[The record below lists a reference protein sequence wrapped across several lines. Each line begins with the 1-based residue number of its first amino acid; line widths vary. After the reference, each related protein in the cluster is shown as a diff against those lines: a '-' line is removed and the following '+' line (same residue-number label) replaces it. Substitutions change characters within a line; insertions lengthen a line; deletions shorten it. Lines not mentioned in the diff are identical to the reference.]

1 MEEYLEQYD
10 FKLLKNLNKASQ
22 KIYDQNPNHH
32 STTKNLYFSDKFS
45 NSSEDE
51 RQKEYYQNQKSS
63 KAINEIFNINN
74 NNNNNTQIE
83 NNHVFR
89 IEEFTTNNLNNEE
102 KNDCPENILHNNDSK
117 NENEMNK
124 SNSNSNEYNSGRW
137 SNEEHNKFIEGIL
150 KYGNEW
156 KKVQNIIK
164 TRTSTQA
171 RSHAQ
176 KFFLRLKKVANQE
189 ILNDENKLLKYIISS
204 CKKTNN
210 NFNITEEQKEK
221 LMSVIRINLKS
232 EEFLNK
238 SDKDFSSGKNRTN
251 SLNEKNDSCL
261 DESNEKENDFLGYNK
276 QMDNN
281 EFGFQKK
288 MSCDIEEKDRE
299 KNFCSKKRKSSC
311 DIINN
316 NSFNKIFNI
325 TKDKSNKN
333 SLDLT
338 KNQNNFDN
346 LQSNG
351 DKEKNNNNY
360 NTKKF
365 NINHNFIINKN
376 TSINEN
382 INFQKNQTSNKTINT
397 SDFNIKNGNIIIQ
410 NNIYNIYNNFNNE
423 ITPPKDINNSKCN
436 QNIFIINN
444 NQINSYKNTNLRT
457 VIFNP
462 EIKKVKKDQ
471 SQNSEN
477 DINENQF
484 DKNDKKLVITNKNI
498 IHLSSNQENNY
509 KTIYENEQY
518 DPFNLQ
524 FDFFSNDKKMINEY
538 YNFKNNNLNQ
548 VNEIIQ
554 TYTEKSNNLYM

>member
-1 MEEYLEQYD
+1 MEEYLEQYV
-10 FKLLKNLNKASQ
+10 FEFSKNLNKASQ
-22 KIYDQNPNHH
+22 KIYDQSPNYQPMEN
-32 STTKNLYFSDKFS
+32 NLYYSDKFS
-45 NSSEDE
+45 ESSEDD

-63 KAINEIFNINN
+63 KALKEIFNL
-74 NNNNNTQIE
+74 NNNNTQLE

-89 IEEFTTNNLNNEE
+89 IEQFTTNNLNNNEM
-102 KNDCPENILHNNDSK
+102 NDNPENIEQNNKSK
-117 NENEMNK
+117 NENEVNN

-137 SNEEHNKFIEGIL
+137 SNEEHIKFIEGIL

-189 ILNDENKLLKYIISS
+189 ILNDENKLLNYIISS
-204 CKKTNN
+204 CKKTKN

-238 SDKDFSSGKNRTN
+238 SDKDFSSSKNRTN
-251 SLNEKNDSCL
+251 SLNEKNDSGL

-276 QMDNN
+276 QMENN

-288 MSCDIEEKDRE
+288 MSCDIEEKDR
-299 KNFCSKKRKSSC
+299 KKTFCAKKRKSSC
-311 DIINN
+311 DIIIN

-338 KNQNNFDN
+338 QNKNIFECN
-346 LQSNG
+346 LKTNS
-351 DKEKNNNNY
+351 DKEKSNNY
-360 NTKKF
+360 YTKKF
-365 NINHNFIINKN
+365 NINHNFIKNKIKSINKN
-376 TSINEN
+376 N
-382 INFQKNQTSNKTINT
+382 NFQKNQTSNNTINT

-423 ITPPKDINNSKCN
+423 INPPKDINNSKCN

-444 NQINSYKNTNLRT
+444 SQINSYKNANLRT

-462 EIKKVKKDQ
+462 EIKRIKKDQ
-471 SQNSEN
+471 GQNKEN
-477 DINENQF
+477 DINENEY
-484 DKNDKKLVITNKNI
+484 DKKLIIANNNI
-498 IHLSSNQENNY
+498 FHLSSNQDNNH
-509 KTIYENEQY
+509 KTMNENEQY
-518 DPFNLQ
+518 APFNLE

-538 YNFKNNNLNQ
+538 YNFKNNDNNNFNQ
-548 VNEIIQ
+548 VNEAIQ
-554 TYTEKSNNLYM
+554 TYTEKSNNLFIN

>member
-22 KIYDQNPNHH
+22 KIYEQNHNCH

-51 RQKEYYQNQKSS
+51 RQKDFYQNQKSS

-74 NNNNNTQIE
+74 NNNNIQIE
-83 NNHVFR
+83 NNRVFR

-102 KNDCPENILHNNDSK
+102 KNDSPENIEQNNDSK

-176 KFFLRLKKVANQE
+176 KFFLRIKKVANQE
-189 ILNDENKLLKYIISS
+189 ILNDENKLLNYIISS

-238 SDKDFSSGKNRTN
+238 SDKDFSSCKIRNN
-251 SLNEKNDSCL
+251 SLNEKNESGL
-261 DESNEKENDFLGYNK
+261 DVSYEKENDFLGYNK

-498 IHLSSNQENNY
+498 IHISSNQENNY

>member
-1 MEEYLEQYD
+1 MEEYLEQYN

-22 KIYDQNPNHH
+22 KIYDQNPNYH

-45 NSSEDE
+45 NLSEEE
-51 RQKEYYQNQKSS
+51 RQKDFYQNQKSS

-74 NNNNNTQIE
+74 NNNNIQIE
-83 NNHVFR
+83 NNRVFR

-102 KNDCPENILHNNDSK
+102 KNDSPENIEQNNDSK

-150 KYGNEW
+150 KFGNEW

-189 ILNDENKLLKYIISS
+189 ILNDENKLLNYIISS

-238 SDKDFSSGKNRTN
+238 SDKDFSSCKIRNN
-251 SLNEKNDSCL
+251 SLNEKNESGL
-261 DESNEKENDFLGYNK
+261 DVSYEKENDFLGYNK

-338 KNQNNFDN
+338 KNQNIFENN

-351 DKEKNNNNY
+351 DKEKNNIY

-365 NINHNFIINKN
+365 NINHNFIKNKN
-376 TSINEN
+376 TRITEN

-498 IHLSSNQENNY
+498 IHISSNQENNY

>member
-22 KIYDQNPNHH
+22 KIYDQNPNYQ
-32 STTKNLYFSDKFS
+32 SPTKNLYFSDKFS

-51 RQKEYYQNQKSS
+51 RQKDFYQNQKSS

-74 NNNNNTQIE
+74 NNNNIQIE
-83 NNHVFR
+83 NNRVFR

-102 KNDCPENILHNNDSK
+102 KNDSPENIEQNNDSK

-150 KYGNEW
+150 KFGNEW

-189 ILNDENKLLKYIISS
+189 ILNDENKLLNYIISS
-204 CKKTNN
+204 CKKTNY

-238 SDKDFSSGKNRTN
+238 SDKDFSSCKIRNN
-251 SLNEKNDSCL
+251 SLNEKNESGL
-261 DESNEKENDFLGYNK
+261 DVSYEKENDFLGYNK

-338 KNQNNFDN
+338 KNQNNFHN

-498 IHLSSNQENNY
+498 IHISSNQENNY

>member
-22 KIYDQNPNHH
+22 KIYDQNPNYQ
-32 STTKNLYFSDKFS
+32 SKTKNLYFSDKFS

-51 RQKEYYQNQKSS
+51 RQKEYYENQKSS

-74 NNNNNTQIE
+74 NNNNIQIE
-83 NNHVFR
+83 NNRVFR

-176 KFFLRLKKVANQE
+176 KFFLRIKKVANQE
-189 ILNDENKLLKYIISS
+189 ILNDENKLLNYIISS

-238 SDKDFSSGKNRTN
+238 SDKDFSSCKIRNN
-251 SLNEKNDSCL
+251 SLNEKNESGL
-261 DESNEKENDFLGYNK
+261 DVSYEKENDFLGYNK

-338 KNQNNFDN
+338 KNKNNFDIKITCIYCLITSLIFLKIN
-346 LQSNG
+346 VFIYACIFI
-351 DKEKNNNNY
+351 Y
-360 NTKKF
+360 NK
-365 NINHNFIINKN
+365 IMI
-376 TSINEN
+376 
-382 INFQKNQTSNKTINT
+382 
-397 SDFNIKNGNIIIQ
+397 NIKFFCIII
-410 NNIYNIYNNFNNE
+410 II
-423 ITPPKDINNSKCN
+423 
-436 QNIFIINN
+436 IF
-444 NQINSYKNTNLRT
+444 
-457 VIFNP
+457 
-462 EIKKVKKDQ
+462 
-471 SQNSEN
+471 
-477 DINENQF
+477 
-484 DKNDKKLVITNKNI
+484 
-498 IHLSSNQENNY
+498 
-509 KTIYENEQY
+509 
-518 DPFNLQ
+518 
-524 FDFFSNDKKMINEY
+524 FFIA
-538 YNFKNNNLNQ
+538 
-548 VNEIIQ
+548 V
-554 TYTEKSNNLYM
+554 

>member
-22 KIYDQNPNHH
+22 KIYDQNPNYH

-45 NSSEDE
+45 NSSEEE
-51 RQKEYYQNQKSS
+51 RQKDFYQNQKSS

-74 NNNNNTQIE
+74 NNNNIQIE
-83 NNHVFR
+83 NNRVFR

-102 KNDCPENILHNNDSK
+102 KNDSPENIEQNNDSK

-189 ILNDENKLLKYIISS
+189 ILNDENKLLNYIISS

-238 SDKDFSSGKNRTN
+238 SDKDFSSCKIRNN
-251 SLNEKNDSCL
+251 SLNEKNESGL
-261 DESNEKENDFLGYNK
+261 DVSYEKENDFLGYNK

-484 DKNDKKLVITNKNI
+484 DKNDKKLVITNKNF
-498 IHLSSNQENNY
+498 IHISSNQENNY